1 MPIINVPTSEDQNV
15 EKQSLLNWQDRKEMT
30 SNNTSLSHVMLN

>member
-15 EKQSLLNWQDRKEMT
+15 EKQTLLNWRDRKEMT
-30 SNNTSLSHVMLN
+30 SNTSLSHGMLN